1 MINAEVLTIDI
12 NERFPCLKRSPLVEA
27 VIHWQAH
34 ANKQLEPETLKTE
47 LNQRLP
53 DYPLIQTKYD
63 YDLELQASGY
73 SDGTSEILY
82 KTQWDGF
89 TLQNDSKNFVAQFTL
104 TGLVFSSIE
113 TYESWETFYQEALR
127 LWVIFQELA
136 EPTTIN
142 RLGVRYINKI
152 LLEAGE
158 SALTYLKKVPAHNF
172 DLPLTRESFFLQD
185 SYKVPNYPYSV
196 NWVCTEKSQINQR
209 FLIVDID
216 IFISEILELEES
228 TLINYLNEIRWLKNK
243 IFFNSITGVALNKF
257 GG

>member
-1 MINAEVLTIDI
+1 MSNAETLTIDI
-12 NERFPCLKRSPLVEA
+12 NERFPHLKRSPLVEA
-27 VIHWQAH
+27 AIYWQAR

-53 DYPLIQTKYD
+53 DYSLIQKKYN
-63 YDLELQASGY
+63 LQLQASAY
-73 SDGTSEILY
+73 SDEKSEVDHEI
-82 KTQWDGF
+82 QWDGF

-104 TGLVFSSIE
+104 TGLVFSSIA

-127 LWVIFQELA
+127 LWAIFQELA

-152 LLEAGE
+152 SLEAVE
-158 SALTYLKKVPAHNF
+158 SALTYLKKVPERNF
-172 DLPLTRESFFLQD
+172 DLPLTRESFFFQD
-185 SYKVPNYPYSV
+185 IYKVPNYPYSI
-196 NWVCTEKSQINQR
+196 NWVCTEQSQIDQR

-216 IFISEILELEES
+216 IFISEIIDLDALI
-228 TLINYLNEIRWLKNK
+228 LINHLNEIRWLKNK
-243 IFFNSITGVALNKF
+243 IFFNSITDVALKKF